1 MLGRIRGM
9 LDGLRP
15 SERKIA
21 EIILKRPHSVV
32 TASVAEVA
40 RDADVSQPT
49 VVRFCRSIGC
59 SGYQDFKLRL
69 AQDLATGGTPYVD
82 ADLTPEDPVADVAAK
97 VIGRAISALSRMRN
111 QLNAVS
117 LSRAVD
123 IIGEAKRIEIYGFGA
138 SGVVAQDAQNKFF
151 RMGTPVIAHTDVHVQ
166 AMAASILGPDG
177 VVIAISHTGRTREL
191 LRSVDLALD
200 GGAQVIAITSGGSP
214 LAEKATVPLLVD
226 VDEDTSIYTPRTS
239 RLSHLALI
247 DVLQVAVALRHGQR
261 LGENLARVK
270 RPLRERRMTEKV

>member
-9 LDGLRP
+9 MDSLRP

-21 EIILKRPHSVV
+21 EIVLKRPHAVV

-40 RDADVSQPT
+40 READVSQPT

-69 AQDLATGGTPYVD
+69 AQDLATGTPFVD
-82 ADLTPEDPVADVAAK
+82 ADLMPDDPVAEVAAK
-97 VIGRAISALSRMRN
+97 VIGRAISAFSRMRN
-111 QLNAVS
+111 QLNAEN

-123 IIGEAKRIEIYGFGA
+123 ILAAARRIEIYGFGA
-138 SGVVAQDAQNKFF
+138 SGIVAQDAQNKFF
-151 RMGTPVIAHTDVHVQ
+151 RLGVPVIAHSDVHVQ
-166 AMAASILGPDG
+166 AMAASILGSDG
-177 VVIAISHTGRTREL
+177 AVIAISHTGRTREL

-200 GGAQVIAITSGGSP
+200 GGASVVAITSGGSP
-214 LAEKATVPLLVD
+214 LAERATVPLLVD

-239 RLSHLALI
+239 RLSHLAVI
-247 DVLQVAVALRHGQR
+247 DVLQVAVALRQGTA

-270 RPLRERRMTEKV
+270 RPLRERRMTERV